1 MLSLSI
7 TIEWILDMHEVGEGL
22 LWSKVVDLRYLLLL
36 LLSHT
41 LFGNPLD
48 TLLFRGLFIWFLQ
61 RLVLL
66 LDFSGASPCH
76 PRFVIKF
83 RNQLIIFYFVPLELA
98 FSSVFRCILLRWLYL
113 ILLLVK
119 STFLGDLNLLQRLA
133 DWISWIFSL
142 HSSLLSL
149 IADIVLIRDRGEVLS
164 QLLIHELLALK
175 RRKSGTDQALTNEIT
190 FIVLGCI

>member
-1 MLSLSI
+1 
-7 TIEWILDMHEVGEGL
+7 MHEVGEGL

-36 LLSHT
+36 FLSHT

-48 TLLFRGLFIWFLQ
+48 TLLFRGLFICFLQ

-66 LDFSGASPCH
+66 LNFSGASPCH

-98 FSSVFRCILLRWLYL
+98 FSSVFRCILLRRLYL

-133 DWISWIFSL
+133 D
-142 HSSLLSL
+142 
-149 IADIVLIRDRGEVLS
+149 
-164 QLLIHELLALK
+164 
-175 RRKSGTDQALTNEIT
+175 
-190 FIVLGCI
+190 